1 LSWLRP
7 QKLGFFGLCTELTL
21 KEGLKI
27 VSSKLTNDHFE
38 TLCEKGYVIV
48 HRFLPEAQCA
58 EMAAA
63 VRRLL
68 PPWED
73 IKDNPEAH
81 QKDACYFPY
90 PEQCLN
96 HAILNREGI
105 RFAQRWLGTE
115 QIQYRPGLALVRYP
129 GFKGGRDT
137 GHIDNGNNSLLPPT
151 DSDRTHSQL
160 NFWFY
165 LEDVAADQAPT
176 RFVAD
181 LDGHDISKAEAMVA
195 PAGSVGI
202 FHNYT
207 WHAASDYEREDG
219 QRYVWKFAFGRADHY
234 WEGVLHYTN
243 VGRDPHFRQ
252 FIGEINARDRELF
265 RFPPPGHPYYTEQTL
280 EALEEQ
286 YPGWN
291 RWNEYRDGNS

>member
-1 LSWLRP
+1 MS
-7 QKLGFFGLCTELTL
+7 
-21 KEGLKI
+21 I
-27 VSSKLTNDHFE
+27 KLTDAHFD
-38 TLCEKGYVIV
+38 TLLKKGYVII

-68 PPWED
+68 PPWEEIED
-73 IKDNPEAH
+73 APQAARN
-81 QKDACYFPY
+81 DACYFPY

-96 HAILNREGI
+96 HAIINPESI
-105 RFAQRWLGTE
+105 RFAQRWLETKH
-115 QIQYRPGLALVRYP
+115 IQYRPGLALVRYP
-129 GFKGGRDT
+129 GFQGNRDK

-151 DSDRTHSQL
+151 ASDHTHSQL

-176 RFVAD
+176 RFIANDDHRD
-181 LDGHDISKAEAMVA
+181 LSKAEAMVA

-207 WHAASDYEREDG
+207 QHAASDYTRRDG

-243 VGRDPHFRQ
+243 VGGDEHFRQ
-252 FIGEINARDRELF
+252 FIGSITATERELF
-265 RFPPPGHPYYTEQTL
+265 RFPPAGHSYYTEQTL
-280 EALEEQ
+280 AALEKQ
-286 YPGWN
+286 YPGFN
-291 RWNEYRDGNS
+291 RHNEYAP